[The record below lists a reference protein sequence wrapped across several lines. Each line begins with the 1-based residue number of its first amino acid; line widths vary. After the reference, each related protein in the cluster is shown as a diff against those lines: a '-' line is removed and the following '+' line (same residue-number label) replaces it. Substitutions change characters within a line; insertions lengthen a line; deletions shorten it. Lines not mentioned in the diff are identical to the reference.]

1 MPDITISVPFLDVAL
16 DGDELGYRGMNPAE
30 IELTGEQRLTLLR
43 IEAGMRD
50 AAVPMSA
57 RRFPND
63 AVRFI
68 IDLVT
73 AGIP

>member
-1 MPDITISVPFLDVAL
+1 MAVAVNVPYLAAVDDDL
-16 DGDELGYRGMNPAE
+16 QYRGVTAPE

-50 AAVPMSA
+50 AAVPMRA

-63 AVRFI
+63 AVRYI
-68 IDLVT
+68 VDLVT
-73 AGIP
+73 AAAP

>member
-1 MPDITISVPFLDVAL
+1 MPDVTVAVPYLTAVDDDL
-16 DGDELGYRGMNPAE
+16 QYRGVTAPE

-63 AVRFI
+63 AVRYI
-68 IDLVT
+68 VDLVT
-73 AGIP
+73 AAAP